1 MKSGG
6 FAVGEPLSTFAV
18 APRWTGPARR
28 RAIVL
33 AVLAALA
40 VLMHAGLL
48 GGLQSQVG
56 WGAEAPP
63 SAAVMQVRVVAA
75 QPLRA
80 APVARPAAEPT
91 SRAPPE
97 LKSARTPAT
106 SAAPRL
112 TPSGP
117 PAVTAARKTL
127 AEVAPVPMP
136 MSAPALLPAPSTE
149 VETVV
154 AEPATA
160 PAPEPVLPATLPA
173 PAPQP
178 ASAGDRELP
187 VYRTVIPPAVT
198 LRYQLRRGALRG
210 TGELQWAW
218 DAERYEARLE
228 GRLAGLT
235 VLTQTSQGGFDEAG
249 VAPVRFT
256 DQRVTGALRAANFQR
271 EVGKITFSGPTVAYP
286 LLIGSQDRLS
296 WMIQLAAVI
305 TAEPQRLQDG
315 GKVVIHVVGARG
327 DARLW
332 VFRFVAREEVA
343 TASGAVLAAK
353 FVREASDAYDT
364 RVEVWLDPL
373 RHHLPARAVLRA
385 GPDDEGLE
393 LLLQDAIPGP

>member
-1 MKSGG
+1 M
-6 FAVGEPLSTFAV
+6 P
-18 APRWTGPARR
+18 
-28 RAIVL
+28 I
-33 AVLAALA
+33 
-40 VLMHAGLL
+40 
-48 GGLQSQVG
+48 
-56 WGAEAPP
+56 
-63 SAAVMQVRVVAA
+63 
-75 QPLRA
+75 
-80 APVARPAAEPT
+80 
-91 SRAPPE
+91 
-97 LKSARTPAT
+97 
-106 SAAPRL
+106 
-112 TPSGP
+112 
-117 PAVTAARKTL
+117 
-127 AEVAPVPMP
+127 PVPV
-136 MSAPALLPAPSTE
+136 PALLPAPSPV
-149 VETVV
+149 VEPAA
-154 AEPATA
+154 AEPAPDMLPTDA
-160 PAPEPVLPATLPA
+160 AKVPAPEPGLPGTLPA
-173 PAPQP
+173 QPPQP
-178 ASAGDRELP
+178 AAVGDRELP

-228 GRLAGLT
+228 GRLAGIP

-296 WMIQLAAVI
+296 WMIQLAAVVA
-305 TAEPQRLQDG
+305 AEPQRLQDG

-393 LLLQDAIPGP
+393 LLVQEAPAMP

>member
-1 MKSGG
+1 M
-6 FAVGEPLSTFAV
+6 STFAV

-48 GGLQSQVG
+48 GGLQSLVG
-56 WGAEAPP
+56 WGSEAPP
-63 SAAVMQVRVVAA
+63 SAAVMQVRVVAP
-75 QPLRA
+75 QPTRA
-80 APVARPAAEPT
+80 APVAVLATEPT

-106 SAAPRL
+106 SAAAKV

-117 PAVTAARKTL
+117 PAVTASRRAL
-127 AEVAPVPMP
+127 AEVAPVPLP
-136 MSAPALLPAPSTE
+136 APVLLPAPSPV
-149 VETVV
+149 VEPVA
-154 AEPATA
+154 AEPAPERLPTDAAKA
-160 PAPEPVLPATLPA
+160 PAPEPLLPATLPA
-173 PAPQP
+173 QAPQP

-228 GRLAGLT
+228 GRLAGIT

-271 EVGKITFSGPTVAYP
+271 EAGKITFSGPTVAYP

-296 WMIQLAAVI
+296 WMIQLAAVVA
-305 TAEPQRLQDG
+305 AEPQRLQDG

-332 VFRFVAREEVA
+332 VFRFVAQEEVA

-364 RVEVWLDPL
+364 RVEVWLDSL